1 MFPGRSKSELAARED
16 VFILKTQGVT
26 IARIPMKQLV
36 GLILIVSLAACA
48 TCKST
53 DSVEVCR
60 TKERDKSQPHLSFAV
75 ARFVTPLF
83 AAHLR

>member
-1 MFPGRSKSELAARED
+1 
-16 VFILKTQGVT
+16 
-26 IARIPMKQLV
+26 MKQLV